1 MDRGRGE
8 VAGLPEEEHV
18 LDLAEKGG
26 EQEVDLAEEE
36 GFVGGLREPDA
47 ALPQGPGE
55 VWLRF
60 GWLRGVV
67 HGGGSFLLG

>member
-26 EQEVDLAEEE
+26 EQEVYLAEEE
-36 GFVGGLREPDA
+36 
-47 ALPQGPGE
+47 
-55 VWLRF
+55 
-60 GWLRGVV
+60 
-67 HGGGSFLLG
+67 